1 MRARL
6 ARADPHLVLAAC
18 AAAVVALEYGYRTA
32 TSDVW
37 LLLEAAVAGAG
48 LLVAWLAQERLR
60 LVPLLGLAL
69 GFHVAWI
76 ALHLGLDVTGDIDTR
91 TVFRVQ
97 GDALVVDGRYPHS
110 EYPVGAVLLFAAESL
125 LSGGATRT
133 ANAIAMIPFQ
143 LACVY
148 AVWAT
153 RARLAPW
160 LAAVVALWP
169 LNAYSWEFK
178 FDLLPAGLLA
188 AGLVL
193 ALRER
198 WTLAGVALGAG
209 ALVKW
214 TPGLAFVALAAWLLG
229 SRRYADARR
238 HALAFAATVVLVY
251 LPFVLWDAD
260 AVTAAYSRQ
269 GGRTITAESV
279 WYLLLHP
286 AGLAHV
292 RSHISFDAGAPGWA
306 TPVAAVVQALLV
318 LAVVAAAAR
327 VRSLAAAVALAG
339 VAPAVFLLTNRIFS
353 PQFLVVVTVAVALA
367 AALVLETRA
376 QQLALGAALCTA
388 SLANAFVYPF
398 ALPDYRLTWQICST
412 VLFATAL
419 GATALVV
426 RHALRA

>member
-18 AAAVVALEYGYRTA
+18 AAAVVALEYGYQEA

-37 LLLEAAVAGAG
+37 LLLEAAVAGGG
-48 LLVAWLAQERLR
+48 LLYAWSRQARLR
-60 LVPLLGLAL
+60 LAPLLALAL

-76 ALHLGLDVTGDIDTR
+76 ALHLGLDVHGDIDTR
-91 TVFRVQ
+91 TVFRRQ
-97 GDALVVDGRYPHS
+97 GDALLDGRYPHS
-110 EYPVGAVLLFAAESL
+110 EYPVGAVLLFAAESW

-148 AVWAT
+148 AIWAT

-160 LAAVVALWP
+160 LAAVVAFWP

-178 FDLLPAGLLA
+178 FDLVPAALLA

-198 WTLAGVALGAG
+198 WSLAGVALGAG

-214 TPGLAFVALAAWLLG
+214 TPGLAFVALIAWLVV
-229 SRRYADARR
+229 SRRFADARR
-238 HALAFAATVVLVY
+238 HALAFVVTVAVVY
-251 LPFVLWDAD
+251 LPFLLWDPGGVA
-260 AVTAAYSRQ
+260 AAYSRQ

-279 WYLLLHP
+279 WYLMLHP
-286 AGLAHV
+286 FGLAHL
-292 RSHISFDAGAPGWA
+292 RTHISFGAGAPGWA
-306 TPVAAVVQALLV
+306 TPVAAVVQAVLV

-327 VRSLAAAVALAG
+327 ARSLTAAVALAA
-339 VAPAVFLLTNRIFS
+339 VVPVVFLLTNRIFS
-353 PQFLVVVTVAVALA
+353 PQFLVVVTVALAVA
-367 AALVLETRA
+367 AALVLQTRA
-376 QQLALGAALCTA
+376 QQLAVGAALGIA
-388 SLANAFVYPF
+388 SFANAFVYPF
-398 ALPDYRLTWQICST
+398 ALPDYRLTWQICSA
-412 VLFATAL
+412 VLFVSAF

-426 RHALRA
+426 RHAVRA